1 MEWLQSPFQKK
12 SLLKSHLR
20 LKRLATF
27 SINLYFTL
35 IAVIIASAFKIWI
48 LTLEESGLQSSFD
61 LDFKNQGFDLCT
73 CQLLE
78 KFDLGCANNEA
89 NLQNYLDTLPIEILL
104 YAFILIPLCCHFLQ
118 SMCTS
123 IPPPMHMV
131 DFLTGAEPEEE
142 RPIQSSNSFEM
153 KAKSEV
159 ANNDNGNQNKSSKL
173 CSSSYVLA
181 ILSTIISMLI
191 VIVMCTPFGFNLF
204 LIEYNHTQ
212 TSKYD
217 NLLLNCST
225 VATYSKFKLHSSDDV
240 SYCSTQD
247 FMLCKFPFEYHERL
261 YYDCVGSHNST
272 DKWCPISEHKDANG
286 TFKEPGWCS
295 ANCPGS
301 KISKEFCI
309 NLNLHILFFIFL

>member
-1 MEWLQSPFQKK
+1 MIAITRISLGFLALINVCLIHPLVSIPFGMVIKPLSKK
-12 SLLKSHLR
+12 VIAKISGSCVR

-27 SINLYFTL
+27 SINLYFTF
-35 IAVIIASAFKIWI
+35 IAVIIACAFKIWI

-131 DFLTGAEPEEE
+131 DFLTGAEPGEETP

-153 KAKSEV
+153 ESKSEV
-159 ANNDNGNQNKSSKL
+159 ATNDNGNQNKSSKL
-173 CSSSYVLA
+173 CSGSYVIA

-212 TSKYD
+212 TSKYYE
-217 NLLLNCST
+217 CFT
-225 VATYSKFKLHSSDDV
+225 
-240 SYCSTQD
+240 
-247 FMLCKFPFEYHERL
+247 FEL
-261 YYDCVGSHNST
+261 
-272 DKWCPISEHKDANG
+272 
-286 TFKEPGWCS
+286 
-295 ANCPGS
+295 
-301 KISKEFCI
+301 
-309 NLNLHILFFIFL
+309 